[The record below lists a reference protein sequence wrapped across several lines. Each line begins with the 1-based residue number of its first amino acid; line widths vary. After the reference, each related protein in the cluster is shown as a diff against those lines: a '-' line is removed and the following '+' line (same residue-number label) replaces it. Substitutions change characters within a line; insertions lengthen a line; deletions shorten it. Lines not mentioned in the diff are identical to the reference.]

1 MIEVVLQLLLL
12 AQTPSASQTNA
23 IDVLKAAKN
32 AVIGAQSVS
41 YVVIRDYEGSS
52 GKKQRG
58 QTNVLIVKDPF
69 QFRAEHLLDGE
80 PVSET
85 AISVGETT
93 FTINGG
99 KLEKNSTFGPGGPS
113 ISMVITGE
121 ADADVAITWHL
132 LLDPAYIERAI
143 TSGRVLYLWE
153 EEIQG
158 EPCSVIVYARD
169 HWTDYFW
176 ISTKTGLPRA
186 TQRVTMRRGPTRL
199 SARFEIADIRLNPRP
214 SDAFRLPDTLNV
226 APETLLAA
234 PPPRTPETPPDMI
247 LHFVGLDV
255 PSLELRDMQFK
266 ARLLSDLNEKPT
278 LITFWAPWCAPC
290 REELAALSKI
300 QARPD
305 AAPQIFA
312 VGVQD
317 RRQKVLDFV
326 QGHKDYNFLFF
337 TDPDMERETS
347 ALGSFFHFDQLG
359 VPITVFADR
368 HGKIIDSWEFEG
380 EEALRQRLQKLIQ
393 PTPNSR

>member
-1 MIEVVLQLLLL
+1 
-12 AQTPSASQTNA
+12 
-23 IDVLKAAKN
+23 
-32 AVIGAQSVS
+32 
-41 YVVIRDYEGSS
+41 
-52 GKKQRG
+52 
-58 QTNVLIVKDPF
+58 
-69 QFRAEHLLDGE
+69 
-80 PVSET
+80 
-85 AISVGETT
+85 
-93 FTINGG
+93 
-99 KLEKNSTFGPGGPS
+99 
-113 ISMVITGE
+113 MVITGE
-121 ADADVAITWHL
+121 ADADVALTWHL

-199 SARFEIADIRLNPRP
+199 SARFEIADIRLNPQMP

-317 RRQKVLDFV
+317 RRCAWRIVISSST
-326 QGHKDYNFLFF
+326 GHV
-337 TDPDMERETS
+337 TM
-347 ALGSFFHFDQLG
+347 
-359 VPITVFADR
+359 
-368 HGKIIDSWEFEG
+368 
-380 EEALRQRLQKLIQ
+380 LRPLAVCCSL
-393 PTPNSR
+393 

>member
-1 MIEVVLQLLLL
+1 
-12 AQTPSASQTNA
+12 
-23 IDVLKAAKN
+23 
-32 AVIGAQSVS
+32 
-41 YVVIRDYEGSS
+41 
-52 GKKQRG
+52 
-58 QTNVLIVKDPF
+58 
-69 QFRAEHLLDGE
+69 
-80 PVSET
+80 
-85 AISVGETT
+85 
-93 FTINGG
+93 
-99 KLEKNSTFGPGGPS
+99 
-113 ISMVITGE
+113 
-121 ADADVAITWHL
+121 
-132 LLDPAYIERAI
+132 
-143 TSGRVLYLWE
+143 
-153 EEIQG
+153 
-158 EPCSVIVYARD
+158 
-169 HWTDYFW
+169 
-176 ISTKTGLPRA
+176 
-186 TQRVTMRRGPTRL
+186 MRRGPTRL
-199 SARFEIADIRLNPRP
+199 SARFEIADIRLNPQMP

-226 APETLLAA
+226 APETLLAG